1 MLRYNNR
8 NWLFFIGLLTITLL
22 FSFYHLY
29 LLDYFETTSRKLR
42 HIVRLGAIL
51 LVYGTG
57 WWVLRKTCPVWLT
70 QIWNLLY
77 GAILVILL
85 TIGLYYWYF
94 AEMSIPIHDLAIS
107 LTEFS
112 LSPAPY
118 VIIAIIDRNL
128 ARYAG

>member
-1 MLRYNNR
+1 MSRYNNR
-8 NWLFFIGLLTITLL
+8 KLLFFIGLLTITLL

-42 HIVRLGAIL
+42 HIIRLGAIL
-51 LVYGTG
+51 LVYWTG
-57 WWVLRKTCPVWLT
+57 WWVLKRTCPGWLT
-70 QIWNLLY
+70 RVWHLLY
-77 GAILVILL
+77 SVNLIILL

-94 AEMSIPIHDLAIS
+94 AEMSIPIHDIAIS

-118 VIIAIIDRNL
+118 IIIAIMNKSL
-128 ARYAG
+128 VRYPG

>member
-1 MLRYNNR
+1 MRSYNNR
-8 NWLFFIGLLTITLL
+8 KLLFFIGLLTITLL

-29 LLDYFETTSRKLR
+29 LLDYFETTSRKPR
-42 HIVRLGAIL
+42 HIIRLGAIL

-57 WWVLRKTCPVWLT
+57 WWVIKRTCPGWLT
-70 QIWNLLY
+70 QVWHLLY
-77 GAILVILL
+77 AVNLVILL

-94 AEMSIPIHDLAIS
+94 TEMSIPFHDIAIS

-118 VIIAIIDRNL
+118 IIIAILNRSL
-128 ARYAG
+128 ARVPG